1 MSKILFLILVIVV
14 VANGILA
21 VNIVATINPYYLIL
35 REIAGDKLE
44 IGLLIRPGQNP
55 HIYSPTVSDVRRLND
70 ADLIVANGIGLE
82 VPLMRTLS
90 DLEAKGKQVIYV
102 GEHFPGSL
110 LIHDHHH
117 DHDDHY
123 NAHEEHN
130 HHHEDGNHHHE
141 HEEDAVHDEDD
152 HHAHDSANPHVW
164 LDPVF
169 LASHV
174 VPLLADKLA
183 EADPENADYYRSNA
197 ESLAARL
204 NDFQFDA
211 SEALRSFRGGIVVVA
226 HPSFSYF
233 FARHHITLEP
243 VFEGVGDEPT
253 IAEMRKLID
262 FVRANEV
269 IGIFAEYQQ
278 SKRPID
284 ILVRETGLK
293 HGELDGLGFG
303 RSNIV
308 ELFEWNLEEML
319 RVFHGKE

>member
-1 MSKILFLILVIVV
+1 MNKAILILVLISL
-14 VANGILA
+14 LA
-21 VNIVATINPYYLIL
+21 VSNLFALSVIATINPYYLIL
-35 REIAGDKLE
+35 HEIAGNKLE
-44 IGLLIRPGQNP
+44 VNLLIRPGQNP
-55 HIYSPTVSDVRRLND
+55 HIYSPSVSDIRRLND
-70 ADLIVANGIGLE
+70 ADVIIANGIGLE
-82 VPLMRTLS
+82 VPLMRTLM

-102 GEHFPGSL
+102 GELFPSSI

-117 DHDDHY
+117 ED
-123 NAHEEHN
+123 EH
-130 HHHEDGNHHHE
+130 GE
-141 HEEDAVHDEDD
+141 HEEDTDQYEDV

-169 LASHV
+169 LADHV
-174 VPLLADKLA
+174 VPFLGEKLA

-197 ESLAARL
+197 ESLVVKL
-204 NDFQFDA
+204 NNFQLDA
-211 SEALRSFRGGIVVVA
+211 SEALMLFQGGIVIVA

-233 FARHHITLEP
+233 FARHDITLEP
-243 VFEGVGDEPT
+243 VFEGIGDEPT

-293 HGELDGLGFG
+293 YGELDGLGFG
-303 RSNIV
+303 RTSIL

>member
-1 MSKILFLILVIVV
+1 MKKLFLTLIILVLFLSSVSALSV
-14 VANGILA
+14 T
-21 VNIVATINPYYLIL
+21 ATINPYYLIL
-35 REIAGDKLE
+35 REIAGNRLD
-44 IGLLIRPGQNP
+44 ISLLIRPGQNP

-70 ADLIVANGIGLE
+70 ADLVVANGIGLE
-82 VPLMRTLS
+82 VPLMRTLA
-90 DLEAKGKQVIYV
+90 DLEAKGKQVIYI
-102 GEHFPGSL
+102 GELFPSSL

-117 DHDDHY
+117 DDD
-123 NAHEEHN
+123 N
-130 HHHEDGNHHHE
+130 HHHVRDKHNDHH
-141 HEEDAVHDEDD
+141 EDD
-152 HHAHDSANPHVW
+152 HQAHDSANPHVW

-169 LASHV
+169 LVDFA
-174 VPLLADKLA
+174 VPHIAEKLA
-183 EADPENADYYRSNA
+183 EADPQNADYYRSNA
-197 ESLAARL
+197 ATLIYNL
-204 NDFQFDA
+204 KDFQLSS
-211 SEALRSFRGGIVVVA
+211 SEALRPFRGGIVIVA

-233 FARHHITLEP
+233 FARHNIALEP

-284 ILVRETGLK
+284 IIVRETGLQ

-303 RSNIV
+303 MNSIV
-308 ELFEWNLEEML
+308 ELFEWNLEKML

>member
-1 MSKILFLILVIVV
+1 MKLLLLTLIVLVLFLSSVSALSVIT
-14 VANGILA
+14 
-21 VNIVATINPYYLIL
+21 TINPYYLIL
-35 REIAGDKLE
+35 REIAGERLE
-44 IGLLIRPGQNP
+44 INLLIRPGQNP
-55 HIYSPTVSDVRRLND
+55 HIYSPTVSDVRKLND
-70 ADLIVANGIGLE
+70 ADLIIANGIGLE
-82 VPLMRTLS
+82 VPLMRTLH
-90 DLEAKGKQVIYV
+90 DLELKGNQVIYV
-102 GEHFPGSL
+102 GELFPSLL

-117 DHDDHY
+117 DDDNHY
-123 NAHEEHN
+123 H
-130 HHHEDGNHHHE
+130 
-141 HEEDAVHDEDD
+141 VHDKHNDHHEDD

-169 LASHV
+169 LADFA
-174 VPLLADKLA
+174 VPHIAEKLA

-197 ESLAARL
+197 EALSVKLK
-204 NDFQFDA
+204 NFQFSA
-211 SEALRSFRGGIVVVA
+211 SEALSPFKGEIVIVA

-284 ILVRETGLK
+284 TIVRETGLQ

-303 RSNIV
+303 RGDIL

-319 RVFHGKE
+319 RVFHGKEQ